1 MTAVLIGGAMAM
13 TAPAQTLTA
22 EQALENYRDTFVPVS
37 ELDCPESENPDEIV
51 VCGRRPGAPDPNRRP
66 LPVEPLRGAR
76 DSDGALSGTQV
87 LHTQEPSS
95 TVGPNTGCGG
105 AHPAFQAVGVGMKAV
120 QALEDAE

>member
-51 VCGRRPGAPDPNRRP
+51 VCGRRPGAPDPNRLP
-66 LPVEPLRGAR
+66 LPVEPLPGAR
-76 DSDGALSGTQV
+76 ASDDALSGHQV
-87 LHTQEPSS
+87 LNRKEPLP
-95 TVGPNTGCGG
+95 TEHRKTPG
-105 AHPAFQAVGVGMKAV
+105 
-120 QALEDAE
+120 